1 MTALSKDADTPVRDG
16 VIYEYPLADD
26 AEVFAGGIGVLDAGE
41 AVAGSTDTGLVAVGR
56 IEHYAN
62 QANGDTHVKVRR
74 GVFRWANSADTDEIT
89 LAEVGST
96 CYIVDDATVAKTD
109 GSSSRSAAGI
119 VRDVDSNGVWVEI

>member
-1 MTALSKDADTPVRDG
+1 MTALSKDADTPAREG

-26 AEVFAGGIGVLDAGE
+26 AEIFAGGIVVLDAGE

-56 IEHYAN
+56 AEHYAN
-62 QANGDTHVKVRR
+62 QANGDGTIKVRR
-74 GVFRWANSADTDEIT
+74 GVFRWANSADTDAIT

-109 GSSSRSAAGI
+109 DDSARSAAGI